1 MVGQNPTVA
10 QNKVINTG
18 LKATIVGKGDTV
30 VLQVPEAGQTIPAGG
45 TVLLY
50 TEDTD
55 AQMVTVPDLTGLT
68 VTEVNARASRLGL
81 NVQMT
86 GLDSGSGE
94 AAISNRQS
102 YKEGEEVPK
111 GTVIE
116 VNFYYQDT
124 EEN

>member
-1 MVGQNPTVA
+1 MLRYEIEGGHLPV
-10 QNKVINTG
+10 VICY
-18 LKATIVGKGDTV
+18 
-30 VLQVPEAGQTIPAGG
+30 PEAGQTIPAGG

-86 GLDSGSGE
+86 GLVSGSGE
-94 AAISNRQS
+94 AAISNRQN